1 MKDKHTKKEY
11 ERLIHD
17 DTFSDVNLR
26 SKPKDEAELE
36 FERLANEDAK
46 KQRRKRN
53 ISKQGGSLNLCGINY
68 HYFCITNSFT
78 IPIFN
83 NTIVC
88 C

>member
-46 KQRRKRN
+46 KAK
-53 ISKQGGSLNLCGINY
+53 KEKK
-68 HYFCITNSFT
+68 HK
-78 IPIFN
+78 
-83 NTIVC
+83 
-88 C
+88 